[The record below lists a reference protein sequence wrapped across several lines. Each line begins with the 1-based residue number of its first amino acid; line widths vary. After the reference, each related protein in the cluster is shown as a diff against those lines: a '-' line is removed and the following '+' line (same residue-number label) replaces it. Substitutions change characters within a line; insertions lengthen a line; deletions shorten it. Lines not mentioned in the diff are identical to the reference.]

1 MILVQLILIAAFGFL
16 FVVALRSRSA
26 HSVAA
31 WKKLFF
37 TLLMVVVVIA
47 VLTPALVSRVANAVG
62 VGRGT
67 DLVLY
72 MVAVAFGFYVVN
84 GYLAAQSTRNELHRL
99 ARRLAILEALER
111 YGLER
116 TSARDREFVAQG
128 PAAPAPEV
136 PTPGTTETASA
147 ARTPAGDA

>member
-1 MILVQLILIAAFGFL
+1 MILVQLILIAAFGLLFL
-16 FVVALRSRSA
+16 AALRSRSA

-47 VLTPALVSRVANAVG
+47 VLSPSLVSRVANAIG

-72 MVAVAFGFYVVN
+72 MVAVAFGFTVVN
-84 GYLAAQSTRNELHRL
+84 GYLAAQATRNELHRL
-99 ARRLAILEALER
+99 ARRIAILEALER

-116 TSARDREFVAQG
+116 TSARDRDVVTGAG
-128 PAAPAPEV
+128 PAPES
-136 PTPGTTETASA
+136 PTHAPSL
-147 ARTPAGDA
+147 DA